1 MKRRT
6 LLLILSAT
14 FPVLA
19 MAADPAP
26 PEADPE
32 PRLKRAPQDT
42 TRTAPEG
49 KILSGPEDF
58 LLPAPADSP
67 RAVNAP
73 ASSESVNGTRQPGAP
88 SVLEGF

>member
-26 PEADPE
+26 PQADPE
-32 PRLKRAPQDT
+32 PRLKRAPQEA
-42 TRTAPEG
+42 TRAAPEG

-58 LLPAPADSP
+58 LLPAPADLP
-67 RAVNAP
+67 RTVTEP
-73 ASSESVNGTRQPGAP
+73 SDSVTGTRQPGAP

>member
-19 MAADPAP
+19 LAADPAP
-26 PEADPE
+26 PQADPE
-32 PRLKRAPQDT
+32 PRLKRAPQDP
-42 TRTAPEG
+42 TRATPEG

-58 LLPAPADSP
+58 LLPGPADLP
-67 RAVNAP
+67 RTSAEP
-73 ASSESVNGTRQPGAP
+73 SESVTGTRQPDAP

>member
-14 FPVLA
+14 FPALV

-32 PRLKRAPQDT
+32 PRLHRAPQDT
-42 TRTAPEG
+42 TRTTPDG

-58 LLPAPADSP
+58 LLPAPTDVP
-67 RAVNAP
+67 RAVKAP
-73 ASSESVNGTRQPGAP
+73 ASSESVTGTRQPDAP

>member
-6 LLLILSAT
+6 LLLILFAI
-14 FPVLA
+14 FPLWA

-26 PEADPE
+26 PEVDWE
-32 PRLKRAPQDT
+32 TRLNRAPQDT
-42 TRTAPEG
+42 SRAAPEG

-58 LLPAPADSP
+58 LPPAPADLP
-67 RAVNAP
+67 RAVTAP
-73 ASSESVNGTRQPGAP
+73 ASSESITGTRQPSAP